1 VTEGKGSIAGRGP
14 RDSLARGNPVGVKR
28 AVVLAIVAC
37 SRREPIASC
46 DDDLH
51 GVYVAG
57 DERWMMIEQG
67 DTLEAYPLF
76 PDGMAPDP
84 AGTPRGGPAE
94 LIVAPRMFDFRT
106 EPAGS
111 SRGASASRP
120 PARQAPVAGTLRR
133 RYMRGAA
140 RCDAHVPVHITR
152 CAGDTLELVLA
163 EPSPPIEFS
172 PCTWSRPGPS
182 HLVRWRRE

>member
-1 VTEGKGSIAGRGP
+1 
-14 RDSLARGNPVGVKR
+14 
-28 AVVLAIVAC
+28 
-37 SRREPIASC
+37 
-46 DDDLH
+46 
-51 GVYVAG
+51 VYVAG
-57 DERWMMIEQG
+57 DERWMMLDQG
-67 DTLEAYPLF
+67 NTLEAYPLF

-84 AGTPRGGPAE
+84 ASTPPGGRAAGNGLPASDAPWGGPAD
-94 LIVAPRMFDFRT
+94 LVVAPRMFDFRI

-111 SRGASASRP
+111 SPGSGASRL

-163 EPSPPIEFS
+163 EPSPPLEFS
-172 PCTWSRPGPS
+172 PCTWSRPDPS

>member
-1 VTEGKGSIAGRGP
+1 M
-14 RDSLARGNPVGVKR
+14 KR

-46 DDDLH
+46 DDDLR

-57 DERWMMIEQG
+57 DERWMMLDRG

-106 EPAGS
+106 DLAGS
-111 SRGASASRP
+111 SPGSGASGLP
-120 PARQAPVAGTLRR
+120 VRQAPVTGTLRR

-152 CAGDTLELVLA
+152 CAGDTLELVLSD
-163 EPSPPIEFS
+163 PSPPLDYT
-172 PCTWSRPGPS
+172 PCTWSRLGPS
-182 HLVRWRRE
+182 RLVRWRRE

>member
-1 VTEGKGSIAGRGP
+1 
-14 RDSLARGNPVGVKR
+14 VKR

-46 DDDLH
+46 DDDLR

-57 DERWMMIEQG
+57 DERWMMLDQG
-67 DTLEAYPLF
+67 DALEAYPLF
-76 PDGMAPDP
+76 PDGLPPDP
-84 AGTPRGGPAE
+84 AGAPQGGRAIASGLVAAVPRGGPAD
-94 LIVAPRMFDFRT
+94 LIVAPRMIEFRLA
-106 EPAGS
+106 PAGS
-111 SRGASASRP
+111 SPGSSAAGAPTRKP
-120 PARQAPVAGTLRR
+120 PVAGTLRR

-140 RCDAHVPVHITR
+140 RCEAHVAVHITR

-172 PCTWSRPGPS
+172 PCTWPRPGPS
-182 HLVRWRRE
+182 YLVRWRRE

>member
-1 VTEGKGSIAGRGP
+1 M
-14 RDSLARGNPVGVKR
+14 KR

-37 SRREPIASC
+37 SRREPITSC
-46 DDDLH
+46 DDDLR

-57 DERWMMIEQG
+57 DERWMMIDRG

-84 AGTPRGGPAE
+84 AGAARAGGAARDGLPASGAPGGGPAD
-94 LIVAPRMFDFRT
+94 LIVAPRMFDFRS

-111 SRGASASRP
+111 SSGSSASGP

-152 CAGDTLELVLA
+152 CAGDMIELVLA